1 MSHGGQYVPLP
12 VSRFGLRVFSLLC
25 SCILTIDIEK
35 EMVVSE
41 RVSES
46 QSVNVDGSVSKI
58 THTGV
63 GYIRDSG

>member
-1 MSHGGQYVPLP
+1 MPLP
-12 VSRFGLRVFSLLC
+12 VSRFSRLFSFVF
-25 SCILTIDIEK
+25 LTIDIEK
-35 EMVVSE
+35 EMVMSE

-63 GYIRDSG
+63 DYIRDSG